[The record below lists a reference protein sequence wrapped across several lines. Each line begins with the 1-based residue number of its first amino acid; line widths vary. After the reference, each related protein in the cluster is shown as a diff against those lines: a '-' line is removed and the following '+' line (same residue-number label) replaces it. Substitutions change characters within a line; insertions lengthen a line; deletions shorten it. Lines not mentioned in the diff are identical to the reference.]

1 MKILICNTN
10 IYAGGAESVLRDLVN
25 HLLTRGHDIT
35 ILASPQNKND
45 LSTAFKSDVRFVRL
59 RCPQV
64 KNCHNIL
71 SNCLNS
77 LISKFVRVNSALWLK
92 FHRFD
97 VGIAFLEG
105 LTTRDGVNI
114 RANRKFAWVHCD
126 LEYYHNIQCY
136 KDVFPSVVEERKAY
150 ERYDKVVCVSE
161 TARKGVI
168 KAVGDLGNL
177 CVRYNPINWK
187 KIQAMAQEPCPLK
200 KDMFRPLIVSVGSLT
215 HVKNY
220 GLLLGACNR
229 LKDKCA
235 FDLWIIGKGSEENK
249 LKEYIEL
256 QKLDNVKL
264 LGFQKNPFNFLT
276 QADLF
281 VSTSTSESYGLA
293 IQEALILSVPVVA
306 VNCPGVAETFDKRFG
321 VLVENS
327 AEELASKIY
336 ELLTNSLK
344 LESLRKIIKENY
356 PLESLYDDRMK
367 KICELIEGDEE

>member
-114 RANRKFAWVHCD
+114 RAGRKFAWVHCD

-136 KDVFPSVVEERKAY
+136 KDVFPSVVEERKVY
-150 ERYDKVVCVSE
+150 EHYDKVVCVSE

-187 KIQAMAQEPCPLK
+187 KIQTMAQEPCPFK
-200 KDMFRPLIVSVGSLT
+200 KDMSRPLIVSVGSLT
-215 HVKNY
+215 QVKNY
-220 GLLLGACNR
+220 GLLLEACNR

-235 FDLWIIGKGSEENK
+235 FDLWIIGKGSAEAQ
-249 LKEYIEL
+249 LKEYIESNNL
-256 QKLDNVKL
+256 NNVKL
-264 LGFQKNPFNFLT
+264 LGFQKNPFNFLI

-293 IQEALILSVPVVA
+293 IQEALILNVPVVA
-306 VNCPGVAETFDKRFG
+306 VNCPGVVETFDKRFG
-321 VLVENS
+321 VLIENS
-327 AEELASKIY
+327 AEKLSAMIC
-336 ELLTNSLK
+336 ELLTNPRR
-344 LESLRKIIKENY
+344 LEAFRKIIKENY
-356 PLESLYDDRMK
+356 PLESLYDDRME
-367 KICELIEGDEE
+367 KICELIESSVE

>member
-114 RANRKFAWVHCD
+114 RAGRKFAWVHCD

-136 KDVFPSVVEERKAY
+136 KDVFPSVVEERKVY
-150 ERYDKVVCVSE
+150 EHYDKVVCVSE

-187 KIQAMAQEPCPLK
+187 KIQTMAQEPCPFK
-200 KDMFRPLIVSVGSLT
+200 KDMSRPLIVSVGSLT
-215 HVKNY
+215 QVKNY
-220 GLLLGACNR
+220 GLLLEACNR

-235 FDLWIIGKGSEENK
+235 FDLWIIGKGSAEAQ
-249 LKEYIEL
+249 LKEYIESNNL
-256 QKLDNVKL
+256 NNVKL
-264 LGFQKNPFNFLT
+264 LGFQKNPFNFLI

-293 IQEALILSVPVVA
+293 IQEALILNVPVVA
-306 VNCPGVAETFDKRFG
+306 VNCPGGVETFDKRFG
-321 VLVENS
+321 VLIENS
-327 AEELASKIY
+327 AEKLSAMIC
-336 ELLTNSLK
+336 ELLTNPRR
-344 LESLRKIIKENY
+344 LEAFRKIIKENY
-356 PLESLYDDRMK
+356 PLESLYDDRME
-367 KICELIEGDEE
+367 KICELIESSVE